1 MTIKAFPIQTLNPLA
16 RASYVLLFAGLA
28 VGTMT
33 LPFSL
38 RAALLPAAVI
48 FGWSQIGGL

>member
-1 MTIKAFPIQTLNPLA
+1 MTNAFSISTMNPIV
-16 RASYVLLFAGLA
+16 RASYVLSFAGLVIGA
-28 VGTMT
+28 VA

>member
-1 MTIKAFPIQTLNPLA
+1 MINAFSISTVNPLV
-16 RASYVLLFAGLA
+16 RASYLLLFAGLA
-28 VGTMT
+28 VGILA
-33 LPFSL
+33 LPFSA

>member
-1 MTIKAFPIQTLNPLA
+1 MMSASSFSTLNPIV
-16 RASYVLLFAGLA
+16 RASYALLFTGLA
-28 VGTMT
+28 VGIVA